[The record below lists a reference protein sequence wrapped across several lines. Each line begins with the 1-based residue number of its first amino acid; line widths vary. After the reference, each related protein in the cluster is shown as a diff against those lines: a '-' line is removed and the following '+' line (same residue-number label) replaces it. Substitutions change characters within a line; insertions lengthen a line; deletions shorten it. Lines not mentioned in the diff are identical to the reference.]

1 MNELSE
7 FEEMYLKRMWEL
19 HSKQPDAIVKTTV
32 LADSMSVSPAST
44 TEMIQRLA
52 GRELVTYIPYRGSR
66 LTSEGFAIA
75 ARIKRRQY
83 LLEILLSDIIGF
95 TGDIVVAACGLEHS
109 ISDELEASIDR
120 LLGYP
125 VRTSSGQ
132 RIPVVQREV
141 LAFENN
147 ILLPVANIPK
157 GKGGF
162 VEIIATN
169 GPDKIS
175 LENIGLK
182 TGTRIDRTENGIILN
197 GTIIEISQPI
207 QKKIL
212 VRTEVIQ

>member
-19 HSKQPDAIVKTTV
+19 HREQPDEIVKTTV

-52 GRELVTYIPYRGSR
+52 SRELVTYIPYRGSR
-66 LTSEGFAIA
+66 LTSEGFAIG

-95 TGDIVVAACGLEHS
+95 TGDVLDAACDIEH
-109 ISDELEASIDR
+109 SIDR

-125 VRTSSGQ
+125 VRTSTGQ
-132 RIPVVQREV
+132 RIPVVEREV

-147 ILLPVANIPK
+147 VLLPVANIPE

-162 VEIIATN
+162 IEIIAAN
-169 GPDKIS
+169 GPDTITLAK
-175 LENIGLK
+175 IGLK
-182 TGTRIDRTENGIILN
+182 TGTRIDRTENGILLN
-197 GTIIEISQPI
+197 GSMIEISQSL
-207 QKKIL
+207 QKRVL
-212 VRTEVIQ
+212 VRTEVM

>member
-19 HSKQPDAIVKTTV
+19 HREQPDEIVKTTV

-52 GRELVTYIPYRGSR
+52 SRELVTYIPYRGSR
-66 LTSEGFAIA
+66 LTSEGFAIG

-95 TGDIVVAACGLEHS
+95 TGDVLDAACDIEHS

-125 VRTSSGQ
+125 VSTSTGQ
-132 RIPVVQREV
+132 RIPVVEREV

-147 ILLPVANIPK
+147 VLLPVANIPE

-162 VEIIATN
+162 IEIIAAN
-169 GPDKIS
+169 GPDTITLAK
-175 LENIGLK
+175 IGLK
-182 TGTRIDRTENGIILN
+182 TGTRIDRTENGVLLN
-197 GTIIEISQPI
+197 GSMIEISQSL
-207 QKKIL
+207 QKRVL
-212 VRTEVIQ
+212 VRTEVM